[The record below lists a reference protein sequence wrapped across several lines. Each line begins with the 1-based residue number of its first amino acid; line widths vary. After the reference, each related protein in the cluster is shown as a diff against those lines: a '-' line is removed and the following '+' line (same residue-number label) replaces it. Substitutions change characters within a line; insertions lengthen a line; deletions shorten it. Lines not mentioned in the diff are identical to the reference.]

1 MRRRHF
7 LATALASSQVS
18 GANERVNLA
27 LIGCGGRGRYVAGF
41 AKENPHAHFTATA
54 DVYLPN
60 AQAAAARLG
69 AEESAQD
76 FRRLLDRKEI
86 DAIIV
91 ATPDHW
97 HATIAVLA
105 AEAGKDVYVEKPLA
119 YSIREG
125 RQIVDAMA
133 RTKRLIFAGTQH
145 RSAPHFAQAAD
156 LIQSGYIGAVK
167 YVRIWNYVNLFP
179 NAISRVP
186 DSAPPVGLN
195 WDMYLGPAPKV
206 AFNQRRFLGQFRQFR
221 DYAGGT
227 ITDYGTHRF
236 DSLHQI
242 MGLRGEAAAPKRV
255 AASGGR
261 LVLEGAGDNPDLL
274 QATFEYENFVLS
286 YEAVNFNGHGG
297 GYRTPQWRYY
307 NARGERDM
315 PNGMAFHG
323 TKGTM
328 VAERLGFEIYP
339 EESGPGT
346 GDARGAAQRIEAM
359 AVPAKDATRE
369 HATHFVDAVRGAVK
383 PIATAET
390 AHWATNV
397 GHLGNIALRTGEKL
411 HWDAT
416 AERFTNGEAA
426 NAMLARSA
434 REPWDLLG
442 RNRQPSPD
450 G

>member
-1 MRRRHF
+1 MQRRHF

-18 GANERVNLA
+18 GANDRVNLA
-27 LIGCGGRGRYVAGF
+27 LVGCGGRGRFVAGY
-41 AKENPHAHFTATA
+41 AKENPHARYVATA
-54 DVYLPN
+54 DVFLPN
-60 AQAAAARLG
+60 AQAAASRLEAR
-69 AEESAQD
+69 EVVQD
-76 FRRLLDRKEI
+76 FRRILDRKDI

-119 YSIREG
+119 YSIAEG
-125 RQIVDAMA
+125 RKIVDAMA

-167 YVRIWNYVNLFP
+167 YVRIWNYVNLYP
-179 NAISRVP
+179 NAIAKVP
-186 DSAPPVGLN
+186 DSEAPADLD
-195 WDMYLGPAPKV
+195 WEMYLGPAPKV
-206 AFNQRRFLGQFRQFR
+206 PFNQKRFLGQFRHFR

-242 MGLRGEAAAPKRV
+242 MGLRGAAAAPRCIS
-255 AASGGR
+255 ASGGR

-274 QATFEYENFVLS
+274 QATFEYEDFVLS

-297 GYRTPQWRYY
+297 GFRTPQWRYY
-307 NARGERDM
+307 NARGNRDM
-315 PNGMAFHG
+315 PNGMAFYG

-328 VAERLGFEIYP
+328 IAERLGFEIYP
-339 EESGPGT
+339 EPGGPT
-346 GDARGAAQRIEAM
+346 DTTPRIEAK
-359 AVPAKDATRE
+359 AVAAQDATRE
-369 HATHFVDAVRGAVK
+369 HAIHFVDAVRGATEPV
-383 PIATAET
+383 ATAET
-390 AHWATNV
+390 SHQATNI

-416 AERFTNGEAA
+416 AERFTNSEAA
-426 NAMLARSA
+426 NALLLRTP

-442 RNRQPSPD
+442 RNRTR
-450 G
+450 

>member
-1 MRRRHF
+1 MQRRYF

-27 LIGCGGRGRYVAGF
+27 LVGCGGRGRYVAGF
-41 AKENPHAHFTATA
+41 AKENPHARFVATA

-60 AQAAAARLG
+60 AQSAAARLG
-69 AEESAQD
+69 AEQAAQD
-76 FRRLLDRKEI
+76 FRRLLDRKDI
-86 DAIIV
+86 DAVIV

-105 AEAGKDVYVEKPLA
+105 AEAGKDAYVEKPLA
-119 YSIREG
+119 YSISEG
-125 RQIVDAMA
+125 RKIVDAME

-156 LIQSGYIGAVK
+156 LVQSGYIGAVK
-167 YVRIWNYVNLFP
+167 YARIWNYVNLYP
-179 NAISRVP
+179 NVISRVP
-186 DSAPPVGLN
+186 DSEPPAGLD
-195 WDMYLGPAPKV
+195 WEMYLGPAPHV

-242 MGLRGEAAAPKRV
+242 MGLRGVTAAPKRV
-255 AASGGR
+255 SASGGR
-261 LVLEGAGDNPDLL
+261 LALEGAGDNPDLV
-274 QATFEYENFVLS
+274 QATFEYDGFVLS
-286 YEAVNFNGHGG
+286 YEGVNFNGHGG
-297 GYRTPQWRYY
+297 GFRTPQWRYY

-315 PNGMAFHG
+315 PNGMAIYG

-328 VAERLGFEIYP
+328 IAERLGFEIYP
-339 EESGPGT
+339 EPGGPGGT
-346 GDARGAAQRIEAM
+346 APRIEGK
-359 AVPAKDATRE
+359 AVAAKDATRE
-369 HATHFVDAVRGAVK
+369 HAMHFVDAVRGAAQ
-383 PIATAET
+383 PIATAEA
-390 AHWATNV
+390 AHRATNI

-411 HWDAT
+411 HWDA
-416 AERFTNGEAA
+416 AVECFTNSEAA
-426 NAMLARSA
+426 NALLSRAP

-442 RNRQPSPD
+442 RNQAR
-450 G
+450 